1 MKSFKHFPVYN
12 KYKEIVILAHFG
24 QKMMENK
31 LSAYVSVS
39 VLKFSSL

>member
-1 MKSFKHFPVYN
+1 MKSFKHFPMYN

-24 QKMMENK
+24 QKIMEDK
-31 LSAYVSVS
+31 LSVMSVS